1 MTTSASMI
9 KQLRARTG
17 AGMMDCKKALSESGG
32 DLDAAVAALRKKGM
46 ATAEK
51 KAGRIAAE
59 GVIASAGNENAG
71 VLVEV
76 NCETDFVAKDAS
88 FQEFAGSVASAI
100 LVGAPGDM
108 AAVGALAIEHGKT
121 PGKSSGK
128 TSGKTVESERRE
140 LIARIGENISVRRF
154 ARVNA
159 EGGTLSTYLH
169 GTRIGVM
176 VRLSGAAGGS
186 GNDSG
191 HDLGRDLAMH
201 IAAIRPLCIGAQDM
215 PASELAKEEAIFK
228 AQAEESGKPAEIAQK
243 IVAGRMKKFL
253 KENTLLGQPFVKNP
267 EQSVG
272 DLVTAAGASV
282 EQMVRFEVG
291 EGLEKRSDDFVAE
304 VMAQAGSEGR
314 E

>member
-1 MTTSASMI
+1 MTISASMI

-121 PGKSSGK
+121 PGK
-128 TSGKTVESERRE
+128 TVESERRE

-159 EGGTLSTYLH
+159 DGGTLSTYLH

-176 VRLSGAAGGS
+176 VWLSGAAGGS

>member
-1 MTTSASMI
+1 MTISASMI
-9 KQLRARTG
+9 KQLRAQTG
-17 AGMMDCKKALSESGG
+17 AGMMDCKKALNESGG
-32 DLDAAVAALRKKGM
+32 DIDVAVAALRKKGM

-59 GVIASAGNENAG
+59 GVIVSAGNENAG

-108 AAVGALAIEHGKT
+108 AAVGALALDHGKT
-121 PGKSSGK
+121 P
-128 TSGKTVESERRE
+128 GKTVESERRE

-154 ARVNA
+154 ERVNA

-176 VRLSGAAGGS
+176 VWLSGAAGGS

-272 DLVTAAGASV
+272 ELVTAAGASV

>member
-59 GVIASAGNENAG
+59 GVIVSAGNENAG

-88 FQEFAGSVASAI
+88 FQEFAGSVAGAI

-121 PGKSSGK
+121 P
-128 TSGKTVESERRE
+128 GKTVESERRE

-159 EGGTLSTYLH
+159 DGGTLSTYLH

>member
-1 MTTSASMI
+1 MTISASMI

-88 FQEFAGSVASAI
+88 FQEFAGSVAGAI

-108 AAVGALAIEHGKT
+108 AAVGALAIDH
-121 PGKSSGK
+121 
-128 TSGKTVESERRE
+128 GKTVESERRE

-176 VRLSGAAGGS
+176 VWLSGATGGS
-186 GNDSG
+186 GNDPG

-304 VMAQAGSEGR
+304 VMAQAGGEGR

>member
-1 MTTSASMI
+1 MTISASMI
-9 KQLRARTG
+9 KQLRAQTG
-17 AGMMDCKKALSESGG
+17 AGMMDCKKALSESDG

-88 FQEFAGSVASAI
+88 FQEFAGSVAGAI

-121 PGKSSGK
+121 P
-128 TSGKTVESERRE
+128 GKTVESERRE

-176 VRLSGAAGGS
+176 VWLSGAAGGS
-186 GNDSG
+186 GN
-191 HDLGRDLAMH
+191 DLGRDLAMH

-304 VMAQAGSEGR
+304 VMAQAGGEGR